1 MTDANTKLEIGSL
14 APKFKAMAIGGDYG
28 NEGKQVQ
35 LDDFKGKTVI
45 LYFYPKDDTPGCTKQ
60 ACSLRD
66 NWADIKDK
74 AIVFGI
80 SVDSAADHKK
90 FIEKYSLPF
99 PLLSDENKE
108 IVNAYGV
115 WGEKNMF
122 GKKYMGSERSTFI
135 IDAEGKLKAI
145 LPKVKPEEHTQKVL
159 TLI

>member
-1 MTDANTKLEIGSL
+1 MSDTKLEIGSL
-14 APKFKAMAIGGDYG
+14 APQFKVMAVGGEYG
-28 NEGKQVQ
+28 MEGKQVS
-35 LDDFKGKTVI
+35 LNDFKGKTVI

-66 NWADIKDK
+66 NWAGIKDK

-80 SVDSAADHKK
+80 SVDSVVDHKK
-90 FIEKYSLPF
+90 FIEKYELPF

-115 WGEKNMF
+115 WGEKSMF

-135 IDAEGKLKAI
+135 IDTEGKLKAI
-145 LPKVKPEEHTQKVL
+145 LPKVKPEEHTDKVL
-159 TLI
+159 ALI